1 MVPAFCMLG
10 SGEHGARPGTQCH
23 AATRRAVPCPHCHL
37 VSVPHL
43 VLGCHVRVEGEVMVQ
58 MHPGPGASPEPGIP
72 STLSTSAGRQRSGLP
87 RPTPFLLQ
95 AISHCGDPVGAA
107 PLGVP
112 GEGTGMGDRDSM
124 LHTLPQP
131 YTEAWGRGGGTGTS
145 QPWGGCWRWLGLG
158 SGCRG
163 APWGTGGSQ
172 VPVEASAK

>member
-1 MVPAFCMLG
+1 
-10 SGEHGARPGTQCH
+10 
-23 AATRRAVPCPHCHL
+23 
-37 VSVPHL
+37 
-43 VLGCHVRVEGEVMVQ
+43 MVQ
-58 MHPGPGASPEPGIP
+58 MHPGPGASPAPGIP

-112 GEGTGMGDRDSM
+112 GEGTGMGYRDSM